1 MCHELGW
8 VPGILRCSDSPEIVQ
23 VAPRVRSANLGYL
36 KPKLGLC
43 PVLRNEY
50 KDHSMR
56 GFLSFI
62 HDLKVCFILLHPDA
76 VEKY

>member
-8 VPGILRCSDSPEIVQ
+8 VPGIQRCSDSPEIVQ
-23 VAPRVRSANLGYL
+23 VAPRVRSAANLGYL

-43 PVLRNEY
+43 PLLRNEC
-50 KDHSMR
+50 KDHLMR

-62 HDLKVCFILLHPDA
+62 HDLKVCIVLHSDA